1 MTKTKTKTKTGC
13 LEHPILKFKDDEDD
27 LLRELGQDKD
37 KDKIQHEGKTKT
49 NCLQHLILKFKY
61 DEGHHEEN
69 EDKPKINDMSGL
81 ELH

>member
-1 MTKTKTKTKTGC
+1 M
-13 LEHPILKFKDDEDD
+13 KFKDDKDD

-61 DEGHHEEN
+61 DEDHHEEN
-69 EDKPKINDMSGL
+69 EDKTKINDMSGL